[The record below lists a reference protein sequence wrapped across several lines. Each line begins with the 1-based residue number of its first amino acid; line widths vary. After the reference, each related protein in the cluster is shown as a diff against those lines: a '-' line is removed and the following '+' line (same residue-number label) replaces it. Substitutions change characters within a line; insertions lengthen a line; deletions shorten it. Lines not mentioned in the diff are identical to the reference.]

1 MYTWRSKACHQ
12 RSDEVQYCIEGAL
25 SDLHAVEARYHK
37 DCMSLF
43 FSNRNHKHSASTA
56 QLEIDTGLEHLL
68 KVMSA
73 DKSHILNSLELYM
86 EYQSNHGSIIT
97 RRDLIVKLKAYF
109 QEELVILSFPGYAS
123 FVAFHCNAGVVL
135 KMVKD
140 DDDDDIGSIIGM
152 LARR

>member
-1 MYTWRSKACHQ
+1 
-12 RSDEVQYCIEGAL
+12 
-25 SDLHAVEARYHK
+25 
-37 DCMSLF
+37 MSLF
-43 FSNRNHKHSASTA
+43 FSSRYHKHSASTA

-73 DKSHILNSLELYM
+73 DKSRILNSLELYM
-86 EYQSNHGSIIT
+86 EDQNNHRFIIT
-97 RRDLIVKLKAYF
+97 RRDLIVNLKAYF
-109 QEELVILSFPGYAS
+109 QDELVILSSPEYAS

-140 DDDDDIGSIIGM
+140 DDDDDIGNIIGM